1 MSDEQ
6 KIYNV
11 LFLCTGNSARSVL
24 AETYLNARGGGR
36 FRAFSAGS
44 HPTGKVNP
52 YAIEVLRSAQLPV
65 EGLRSK
71 SWGEFAEPGAPQ
83 MDFIITVCDNAAG
96 EVCPIWP
103 GHPTSAHWPFE
114 DPAAMTGS
122 EEVIRRKFVEVF
134 MQVRRRIDLFVSLPL
149 RSLEGMALK
158 RKLNEL
164 GGNNLAG
171 AD

>member
-1 MSDEQ
+1 MSDQ
-6 KIYNV
+6 IYNV

-52 YAIEVLRSAQLPV
+52 YAIEVLCSAQLPV

-71 SWGEFAEPGAPQ
+71 SWDEFAEPGAPQ

-122 EEVIRRKFVEVF
+122 EDAIRRKFVDVF
-134 MQVRRRIDLFVSLPL
+134 MQIRRRIDLFTSLPL

-158 RKLNEL
+158 RKLDEL

>member
-1 MSDEQ
+1 MSDES

-71 SWGEFAEPGAPQ
+71 SWDEFAEPGAPQ

-114 DPAAMTGS
+114 DPAAATGS
-122 EEVIRRKFVEVF
+122 EAAIRRKFVEVF

-164 GGNNLAG
+164 GGDNLAG

>member
-1 MSDEQ
+1 MNDES
-6 KIYNV
+6 KVYNV

-24 AETYLNARGGGR
+24 AETYLNTRGAGR

-71 SWGEFAEPGAPQ
+71 SWDEFAEPGAPQ

-122 EEVIRRKFVEVF
+122 EDAIRRKFVDVF
-134 MQVRRRIDLFVSLPL
+134 MQIRRRIDLFTSLPL

-158 RKLNEL
+158 RKLDEL